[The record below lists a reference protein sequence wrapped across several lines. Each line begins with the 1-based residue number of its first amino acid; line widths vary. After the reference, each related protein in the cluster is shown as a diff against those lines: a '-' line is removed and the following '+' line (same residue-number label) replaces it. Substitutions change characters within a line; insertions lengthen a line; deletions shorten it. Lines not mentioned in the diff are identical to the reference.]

1 MAYSMDDIEQ
11 AFDGCAEDKE
21 VATIVDGFQSLDNTA
36 RAHRAPEKQEVL
48 DLSSRA
54 WNNPKKGRGKVA
66 KISKMF
72 EENHFP
78 IDKRKRQVMD
88 GERPWQRELKIRD
101 ERKKT
106 NPLPDSQPSEK
117 TAGSSKEDSK
127 SKVSPTKHTETSHN
141 NQTSPNN
148 ALRFSP
154 STDKDAIPKEVKNTE
169 DNVPTSGTNH
179 VEQAINADSE
189 QSVKTEDPV
198 PNEIHSTTTQIGDA
212 LIHPRHDD
220 QSSAHVHHGND
231 TLPVETGT
239 DDETLSQEQ
248 KEQDADHSH
257 QNSDS
262 LHVSDEMEDPSKDIH
277 EESETVRSNIDV
289 ENSRHDTLQENDDH
303 PLEVDGSMDGM
314 PFVMESSFAR
324 SLQQRTNLMRQSKVE
339 HSTDSDSDASKAELR
354 HHLSESGIAGGRR
367 GYNSRPEEAGNF
379 TGGNDLQPEYNGIEH
394 TQQSSDMPRH
404 SQINDLVQKFEDSGI
419 GFANSDLIHERENG
433 LTPLSSDG
441 SVRTPSSTEE
451 HSHRD
456 ILEPEHQ
463 HTPRLHT
470 ILHNKDHDSDEHHDV
485 RPKGRHHVK
494 FEDDRRRAVNG
505 LPNGHTDSTKRARDQ
520 RTQDQAIVK
529 CSYLSNELVRMSEL
543 LDTMDP
549 EELKSALKRRL
560 KRKDAKLIM
569 ALSLLLPRHRH
580 PPASQLHCVRC
591 HKNYNPRFDSE
602 RCALSHPNNCV
613 VKKKEHST
621 STTFK
626 CRACSTTFRLTN
638 MTFYQEGVNSYMTGL
653 CFSGK
658 HTTNSKDVVYQCH
671 GGPAKTCEDHGCV
684 LYYV

>member
-1 MAYSMDDIEQ
+1 M
-11 AFDGCAEDKE
+11 KE
-21 VATIVDGFQSLDNTA
+21 L
-36 RAHRAPEKQEVL
+36 H
-48 DLSSRA
+48 
-54 WNNPKKGRGKVA
+54 
-66 KISKMF
+66 
-72 EENHFP
+72 
-78 IDKRKRQVMD
+78 
-88 GERPWQRELKIRD
+88 D
-101 ERKKT
+101 E
-106 NPLPDSQPSEK
+106 S
-117 TAGSSKEDSK
+117 
-127 SKVSPTKHTETSHN
+127 
-141 NQTSPNN
+141 
-148 ALRFSP
+148 
-154 STDKDAIPKEVKNTE
+154 
-169 DNVPTSGTNH
+169 
-179 VEQAINADSE
+179 
-189 QSVKTEDPV
+189 
-198 PNEIHSTTTQIGDA
+198 
-212 LIHPRHDD
+212 
-220 QSSAHVHHGND
+220 D
-231 TLPVETGT
+231 TC
-239 DDETLSQEQ
+239 Q
-248 KEQDADHSH
+248 
-257 QNSDS
+257 
-262 LHVSDEMEDPSKDIH
+262 
-277 EESETVRSNIDV
+277 SNIDA
-289 ENSRHDTLQENDDH
+289 ENSKNGTSKENDDH
-303 PLEVDGSMDGM
+303 PIEVGGSIDGM

-339 HSTDSDSDASKAELR
+339 QSTDSDSDAPKTELR
-354 HHLSESGIAGGRR
+354 RHLLENGIAGGRHDYHR
-367 GYNSRPEEAGNF
+367 LPEEAGDF
-379 TGGNDLQPEYNGIEH
+379 ASGTSSDLQSAHSEIEH
-394 TQQSSDMPRH
+394 PQHYSNMPRH
-404 SQINDLVQKFEDSGI
+404 QQINDLARKLEDSGI

-451 HSHRD
+451 HRD
-456 ILEPEHQ
+456 VLEHDHEQ
-463 HTPRLHT
+463 IPRLHT
-470 ILHNKDHDSDEHHDV
+470 ILHHRDHDNNNDDHHDV

-505 LPNGHTDSTKRARDQ
+505 LPNGHTESTKRARDQ
-520 RTQDQAIVK
+520 VTQDQAIVK

-580 PPASQLHCVRC
+580 PPASQQHCVRC

-626 CRACSTTFRLTN
+626 CRACSTEFRLTK

-671 GGPAKTCEDHGCV
+671 GGPAKTCEDNGCV

>member
-1 MAYSMDDIEQ
+1 MRMTISKMAYSMDDIEQ
-11 AFDGCAEDKE
+11 ALDGCAEDKE

-36 RAHRAPEKQEVL
+36 RSHRAPEKQEVL

-54 WNNPKKGRGKVA
+54 WNNPNKGKGKVA

-78 IDKRKRQVMD
+78 IDKRKRQAMD
-88 GERPWQRELKIRD
+88 GERPWMRDLKKRD
-101 ERKKT
+101 QLTKT
-106 NPLPDSQPSEK
+106 KPLHTSQQK
-117 TAGSSKEDSK
+117 
-127 SKVSPTKHTETSHN
+127 
-141 NQTSPNN
+141 
-148 ALRFSP
+148 
-154 STDKDAIPKEVKNTE
+154 DKDADGSKDAVKPNAFPTKRTELSHSHQNGDLRDSPVTEKDVIPKEVHNNNDSVLSSDT
-169 DNVPTSGTNH
+169 GH
-179 VEQAINADSE
+179 VELAKKVDSE
-189 QSVKTEDPV
+189 TSVINDDPV
-198 PNEIHSTTTQIGDA
+198 PNDLSETTTQIGDS
-212 LIHPRHDD
+212 LIH
-220 QSSAHVHHGND
+220 QSPPGQTSPHHSND
-231 TLPVETGT
+231 SLPVQIGS
-239 DDETLSQEQ
+239 DEHTQV
-248 KEQDADHSH
+248 QDKQGVDHSH
-257 QNSDS
+257 QNGDS
-262 LHVSDEMEDPSKDIH
+262 WHVSGETEDSSKDMH
-277 EESETVRSNIDV
+277 DESDTWLSNIDAD
-289 ENSRHDTLQENDDH
+289 NSKNDTLQENGDH
-303 PLEVDGSMDGM
+303 PLEVGGSADGM

-339 HSTDSDSDASKAELR
+339 QSTDSDSDASKMELR
-354 HHLSESGIAGGRR
+354 HHLLESGIAGGRR
-367 GYNSRPEEAGNF
+367 GYDRHREEAGDF
-379 TGGNDLQPEYNGIEH
+379 VGGNDLKSEHNGVEH
-394 TQQSSDMPRH
+394 PHQTSNMPRH
-404 SQINDLVQKFEDSGI
+404 QQINELVQKLEDSGI

-451 HSHRD
+451 HRD
-456 ILEPEHQ
+456 ALEPEHEQ
-463 HTPRLHT
+463 TPRLHT
-470 ILHNKDHDSDEHHDV
+470 ILHHRDHDHDEHHDV
-485 RPKGRHHVK
+485 RPKGRHVK

-505 LPNGHTDSTKRARDQ
+505 LPNGRTDSTKRARDQ
-520 RTQDQAIVK
+520 WTQDQAIVK

-549 EELKSALKRRL
+549 QELKSALKRRL

-569 ALSLLLPRHRH
+569 AMSLLLPRHRH

-626 CRACSTTFRLTN
+626 CRACSTEFRLN
-638 MTFYQEGVNSYMTGL
+638 KMTFYQEGVNSYMTGL

-671 GGPAKTCEDHGCV
+671 GGPAKTCEDNGCV